1 MDKLKLKETNNEI
14 QRELMAKEREAQRLE
29 DQLTTSDNKLRQ
41 HEQDNVML
49 KEKLEDSVPN
59 FFPSILLRRFV

>member
-1 MDKLKLKETNNEI
+1 MDKLTLKESNNEI

-29 DQLTTSDNKLRQ
+29 DQLTTSENKLRQ
-41 HEQDNVML
+41 NEQDNAML

-59 FFPSILLRRFV
+59 FFSSHSS